1 MVGVSEATHELS
13 LTAGSEDWTKLRKLA
28 TTTVPAKKSALY
40 NLNAVILGKAEV
52 VPMTFRAHLGMCL
65 FAEGAT
71 GVPEVD
77 ACRIKVILV
86 PRGVGKSS
94 LITKG
99 LPILRMLRNPEYATG
114 IANETAALAAT
125 FLGDIKHEFESN
137 VLLRTLFPEVI
148 PDDFKQTTWKADRI
162 ITKRKKANPTS
173 PSVLAIG
180 VGGTATGVHMNE
192 WISDDLLSQ
201 NAAEAAYRGNNAEI
215 EATNRWITRLQPLL
229 QNPKRDP
236 LLFIGCI
243 AKDEPVLMADGTWKV
258 IQDIVVGDEVW
269 ATKKDGSE
277 GFKARRVTGV
287 WPQGEVD
294 VMEIDVAGRQVRATA
309 DHPFLTAK
317 GRADGVKRAWKK
329 ASELSGLMEV
339 FCTKQDALEARPH
352 AQSWLLG
359 FLLGDGWNTKTT
371 RTYENAAGETRSNG
385 TTYSVCFSPGIDESV
400 NAAAWSLLQDL
411 TETSKVYRTANG
423 TVRLDSVEVGKALEE
438 LGLVP
443 GIGAKEKRIPEWIFK
458 ESVATKRAFLTGL
471 GDADGHWNHESRY
484 ALELSSEKFVRDVH
498 LLAMTCGCKPTRVTS
513 RVRWI
518 KAPNS
523 KEAIRAESWHVGVNF
538 GATETLH
545 RHKVKSVKPA
555 GRAEVFDLT
564 VEEGDCAFVTNGLVS
579 SNTRWWEGDSYEFIE
594 SHWGRGEERRTFSWQ
609 LKLPP
614 QKMKW
619 DGGTIDRPSETQ
631 NIKLF
636 VRGEVAIFHFPAID
650 ENGRPIFPERY
661 DLDELAQMQEE
672 DPVFYA
678 GQYLLE
684 PTAGAASTFDPQW
697 LKTYAWD
704 GAHVYFTDKDGTKQ
718 HIPLAALSTYIS
730 VEPAFSKKSSSA
742 RTAIPV
748 VGTDGKNLLLLEDF
762 AERVDSEDDI
772 AAKVVEFHRRYKA
785 KKIFVETI
793 VAQVAVANAI
803 RRRFREEGLG
813 EPPLEEIR
821 SHGIKNKVMRVFGLE
836 HYFKRGIFYYHPN
849 QRKFFQEYVAFP
861 RAILRDILDALSFQ
875 VNEWERIFSI
885 THFHGGPVTPE
896 SVRDA
901 DQTALAR
908 VKAAWGRRRRRG

>member
-1 MVGVSEATHELS
+1 MPETTHELS
-13 LTAGSEDWTKLRKLA
+13 LTAGSEDWKKLRRLA
-28 TTTVPAKKSALY
+28 TETIPSKKSALY
-40 NLNAVILGKAEV
+40 NLNSVILGKAEV
-52 VPMTFRAHLGMCL
+52 VPMSYRAHLGMCL

-99 LPILRMLRNPEYATG
+99 LPVLRLLRNPEYATG

-125 FLGDIKHEFESN
+125 FLGDIKHEIESN
-137 VLLRTLFPEVI
+137 VLLRALAPEII
-148 PDDFKQTTWKADRI
+148 PDDFKATTWKADRI

-236 LLFIGCI
+236 LLFIG
-243 AKDEPVLMADGTWKV
+243 
-258 IQDIVVGDEVW
+258 
-269 ATKKDGSE
+269 
-277 GFKARRVTGV
+277 
-287 WPQGEVD
+287 
-294 VMEIDVAGRQVRATA
+294 
-309 DHPFLTAK
+309 
-317 GRADGVKRAWKK
+317 
-329 ASELSGLMEV
+329 
-339 FCTKQDALEARPH
+339 
-352 AQSWLLG
+352 
-359 FLLGDGWNTKTT
+359 
-371 RTYENAAGETRSNG
+371 
-385 TTYSVCFSPGIDESV
+385 
-400 NAAAWSLLQDL
+400 
-411 TETSKVYRTANG
+411 
-423 TVRLDSVEVGKALEE
+423 
-438 LGLVP
+438 
-443 GIGAKEKRIPEWIFK
+443 
-458 ESVATKRAFLTGL
+458 
-471 GDADGHWNHESRY
+471 
-484 ALELSSEKFVRDVH
+484 
-498 LLAMTCGCKPTRVTS
+498 
-513 RVRWI
+513 
-518 KAPNS
+518 
-523 KEAIRAESWHVGVNF
+523 
-538 GATETLH
+538 
-545 RHKVKSVKPA
+545 
-555 GRAEVFDLT
+555 
-564 VEEGDCAFVTNGLVS
+564 
-579 SNTRWWEGDSYEFIE
+579 TRWWEGDSYEFIE
-594 SHWGRGEERRTFSWQ
+594 AHWGRGEERRTFSWR

-619 DGGTIDRPSETQ
+619 DGGMIDRPSETQ

-718 HIPLAALSTYIS
+718 HVPLASLSTYIS
-730 VEPAFSKKSSSA
+730 VDPAFSKKSSSA

-748 VGTDGKNLLLLEDF
+748 IGTDGKNLLLLEDF

-896 SVRDA
+896 SVREA

-908 VKAAWGRRRRRG
+908 VKAAWGRRRRGG

>member
-1 MVGVSEATHELS
+1 MSDAATHELS
-13 LTAGSEDWTKLRKLA
+13 LSQGSEDWKRLRKLA
-28 TTTVPAKKSALY
+28 TETVVGKKSALY

-52 VPMTFRAHLGMCL
+52 VPMTYRAHLGMTL
-65 FAEGAT
+65 FAESAT

-77 ACRIKVILV
+77 ACRIKLILV

-99 LPILRMLRNPEYATG
+99 LPILRTLRNPEYATG

-148 PDDFKQTTWKADRI
+148 PDDFKATTWKADRI
-162 ITKRKKANPTS
+162 ITKRVKANPTS
-173 PSVLAIG
+173 PTVLAIG

-229 QNPKRDP
+229 RNPKRDP

-243 AKDEPVLMADGTWKV
+243 AKDEPVLMANGTWKA
-258 IQDIVVGDEVW
+258 IQDIQVGDEVW
-269 ATKKDGSE
+269 ATKKNGSE
-277 GFKARRVTGV
+277 GFAARRVTGV
-287 WPQGEVD
+287 WPQGEAD
-294 VMEIDVAGRQVRATA
+294 VVEIDVAGRQVRATPN
-309 DHPFLTAK
+309 HPFLVSE
-317 GRADGVKRAWKK
+317 GRMDGVGRAWKE
-329 ASELSGLMEV
+329 ASQLQGKMEV
-339 FCTKQDALEARPH
+339 FCSKGWHEYEHPH
-352 AQSWLLG
+352 AQAWLVG
-359 FLLGDGWNTKTT
+359 FLLGDGWITKTT
-371 RTYENAAGETRSNG
+371 RTYQNAKGETRSNG
-385 TTYSVCFSPGIDESV
+385 TTYSVCFAKGVREDI
-400 NAAAWSLLQDL
+400 NAIAKHELQRL
-411 TETSKVYRTANG
+411 TEDSKIYDVGNG
-423 TVRLDSVEVGKALEE
+423 TMRLDSNSVGKMLED
-438 LGLVP
+438 LGLLP
-443 GIGAKEKRIPEWIFK
+443 GVGAKEKSVPEWIFR
-458 ESVATKRAFLTGL
+458 ESLSTRRTFLIGL
-471 GDADGHWNHESRY
+471 GDADGHWTGGGRY
-484 ALELSSEKFVRDVH
+484 TLEVTSEQLVRDVH
-498 LLAMTCGCKPTRVTS
+498 LLAMMSGCRPSRITS
-513 RVRWI
+513 RVRWV

-523 KEAIRAESWHVGVNF
+523 SEPVRSESWHVAINLRDPVE
-538 GATETLH
+538 ETH
-545 RHKVKSVKPA
+545 RYKVKSVKPA

-564 VEEGDCAFVTNGLVS
+564 IEDGECAFIANGLIS
-579 SNTRWWEGDSYEFIE
+579 ANTRWWEGDSYEFIE
-594 SHWGRGEERRTFSWQ
+594 SFWGRGEERRTFSWQ
-609 LKLPP
+609 LRLPP

-619 DGGTIDRPSETQ
+619 EGGTIDRPAETQ

-684 PTAGAASTFDPQW
+684 PTAGAASTFDPAW

-704 GAHVYFTDKDGTKQ
+704 GAHVYFVDKDGTKQ
-718 HIPLAALSTYIS
+718 HVPLASLSTYIS
-730 VEPAFSKKSSSA
+730 VDPAFSKKSSSA

-772 AAKVVEFHRRYKA
+772 AAKVVEFYRRYKA

-875 VNEWERIFSI
+875 VNEWERLFSI

-901 DQTALAR
+901 DASALAR